1 MSKIKGSSFIL
12 RTAAFSLAL
21 FALLGGDPS
30 AKVVQA
36 TPVIPVPN
44 LAAYWNLD
52 ETSGPNAY
60 DSAGT
65 NNGTY
70 YNAPVPSTDVPPVP
84 AGNARSLLFVASG
97 GTQRV
102 AVPDSASL
110 RISGPITVAAW
121 VKPTADTPNY
131 QKGVV
136 SKFNLS
142 PGIDGYWLELGWSN
156 QGNNVPS
163 FTLGNGTATA
173 AAATGTA
180 LPLNQWTHIAGVY
193 DGSNVMI
200 YVNGTMLG
208 SASNSGAGAILP
220 TAANTSELHIGS
232 DYGINVFTGNID
244 EVRIYSR
251 GLNAGDLNVLTT
263 MVQPPATGLVA
274 TGGTN
279 QIALNWTAASNAT
292 SANVVY
298 SILRG
303 PSTGNYTTVINTV
316 SGTTYTDTSATA
328 GTPYFYAVV
337 AVSSIA
343 GAASNESSATA
354 SAGPPPPPP
363 GPRAP
368 KGPDSHNRCGCATA
382 MPAGRSVP
390 VAGAALVAALLLA
403 LLRRR

>member
-1 MSKIKGSSFIL
+1 
-12 RTAAFSLAL
+12 
-21 FALLGGDPS
+21 
-30 AKVVQA
+30 V
-36 TPVIPVPN
+36 
-44 LAAYWNLD
+44 
-52 ETSGPNAY
+52 
-60 DSAGT
+60 
-65 NNGTY
+65 
-70 YNAPVPSTDVPPVP
+70 
-84 AGNARSLLFVASG
+84 GNARSLQFVASG

-102 AVPDSASL
+102 AVPDAASL

-142 PGIDGYWLELGWSN
+142 PNIDGYWLDLGWSN

-173 AAATGTA
+173 GAATGTA

-200 YVNGTMLG
+200 YVNGTLMG
-208 SASNSGAGAILP
+208 TQSNSGAGAILP
-220 TAANTSELHIGS
+220 TAGNTSELHIGS

-251 GLNAGDLNVLTT
+251 GLNAGDLNVLKT

-274 TGGTN
+274 TGGNN
-279 QIALNWTAASNAT
+279 QIDLNWSAASNAG

-303 PSTGNYTTVINTV
+303 TSTGNYTTVVTTT
-316 SGTTYTDTSATA
+316 SGTTYTDTTVTT
-328 GTPYFYAVV
+328 GTPYFYTVV

-343 GAASNESSATA
+343 GTTSNESSATA

-363 GPRAP
+363 GPRTP
-368 KGPDSHNRCGCATA
+368 KGPDSHNRCGCATTL
-382 MPAGRSVP
+382 PPGSWAGLLG
-390 VAGAALVAALLLA
+390 AGLLAAALFARA
-403 LLRRR
+403 RRFQGF